1 MGKTIVEWN
10 ILVIIIIEVAF
21 FCYPLLDDHVGFKLI
36 HAWNRGHAC
45 EYPFVSEH
53 AELFILGC
61 NNHETRLIGPCNFH
75 KIFTFF
81 VKSAA
86 NFIFYLVRIMFKI
99 NKKGQFFW
107 EMEFVVVIPSLEIE
121 YLHK

>member
-1 MGKTIVEWN
+1 M
-10 ILVIIIIEVAF
+10 
-21 FCYPLLDDHVGFKLI
+21 I

-81 VKSAA
+81 CKKCSQ
-86 NFIFYLVRIMFKI
+86 FYILPCSNYVQ
-99 NKKGQFFW
+99 NKHKRATFL